1 MRHHVLRKQNVR
13 ARARECFF
21 ALRGKSVN
29 LFGCIG
35 AMDISRMH
43 RVACALYL
51 TNPPDYGLLNMR
63 ARAVYPVSLPAPVA
77 SERARESAAL
87 RAEWRRA
94 SGECRDQRISLPASL
109 FRRARRLIAAE
120 SAGCESPGLDITRG
134 TSRFDAHA
142 RAANHV

>member
-1 MRHHVLRKQNVR
+1 VRRKKICRAFCRARVRQNARLLLFSMRHHVLHKQNAR

-63 ARAVYPVSLPAPVA
+63 ARAVYP
-77 SERARESAAL
+77 
-87 RAEWRRA
+87 
-94 SGECRDQRISLPASL
+94 ISLPP
-109 FRRARRLIAAE
+109 
-120 SAGCESPGLDITRG
+120 CHP
-134 TSRFDAHA
+134 
-142 RAANHV
+142 